1 MQPKL
6 DGQAIDAINRI
17 LKNGNKAVIQRCKD
31 GIIVMEEVRHIKYR
45 SAERR
50 QQEGQCEPM
59 V

>member
-6 DGQAIDAINRI
+6 DDNAIDAINRI

-45 SAERR
+45 TAERR
-50 QQEGQCEPM
+50 QQDRQSEP
-59 V
+59 